1 MINTNKAMKL
11 AGTTTIAV
19 WLDRPPK
26 KPTRVALLIEDLQ
39 EEQLLGGQVYDAQ
52 PLTPE
57 AAFTPEGKELLRL
70 VEESRLLCLG
80 QTAVTEVVSNK

>member
-1 MINTNKAMKL
+1 MINTTQSNEIGRNNYYSRM
-11 AGTTTIAV
+11 AG
-19 WLDRPPK
+19 RPPK

-80 QTAVTEVVSNK
+80 QTAVTEVVSDK